1 LRQFQKYIDSL
12 SHLYF
17 KNKKY
22 ISLKAKKSFGQHF
35 LNRPDIAQNIAD
47 GLLLT
52 ETLGGRV
59 LEVGP
64 GRGMLTQFLINKKF
78 NLVAVEADKDMVD
91 VLKKKYTPLSI
102 NIVFEDFMKVDL
114 SKMFD
119 NQEFSLIGNFPYNIS
134 SQIIFKMID
143 SRHLIPEMVGMFQ
156 LEMADRVVAKPGS
169 KDYGVISVLAQAFYD
184 GKKLFDVD
192 RTCFSPPPNVQS
204 AVIRLTR
211 KENQDLGCDE
221 ALFKNVV
228 KTSFNQRRKMLRN
241 TVRPF
246 FDKDPSVLADT
257 FFNRRPETLSL
268 EEFVNLTKQIA
279 SLSV

>member
-1 LRQFQKYIDSL
+1 M
-12 SHLYF
+12 
-17 KNKKY
+17 
-22 ISLKAKKSFGQHF
+22 KAKKSFGQHF

-52 ETLGGRV
+52 EVLGGRV

-91 VLKKKYTPLSI
+91 VLKKKYTPQSI

-169 KDYGVISVLAQAFYD
+169 KDYGVISVLAQAFYN

-192 RTCFSPPPNVQS
+192 RSCFSPPPNVQS

-246 FDKDPSVLADT
+246 FDKDPSVLSDT

-268 EEFVNLTKQIA
+268 EEFVSLTKQIA
-279 SLSV
+279 NLSI

>member
-1 LRQFQKYIDSL
+1 M
-12 SHLYF
+12 
-17 KNKKY
+17 
-22 ISLKAKKSFGQHF
+22 KAKKSFGQHF
-35 LNRPDIAQNIAD
+35 LNRPDIAQDIAD

-52 ETLGGRV
+52 EGLEGRV

-91 VLKKKYTPLSI
+91 FLNQKYKPSNI

-119 NQEFSLIGNFPYNIS
+119 NQQFSLIGNFPYNIS
-134 SQIIFKMID
+134 SQIVFKMID
-143 SRHLIPEMVGMFQ
+143 NRSLIPEMVGMFQ

-169 KDYGVISVLAQAFYD
+169 KDYGVISVLAQAYYD

-211 KENQDLGCDE
+211 KDNQDLGCDE
-221 ALFKNVV
+221 ILFKNVV

-246 FDKDPSVLADT
+246 FEKAPSVLTDT

-279 SLSV
+279 EL

>member
-1 LRQFQKYIDSL
+1 M
-12 SHLYF
+12 
-17 KNKKY
+17 
-22 ISLKAKKSFGQHF
+22 KAKKSFGQHF
-35 LNRPDIAQNIAD
+35 LNRPDIAQDIAD

-52 ETLGGRV
+52 EGLEGRV

-64 GRGMLTQFLINKKF
+64 GRGMLTQFLIHKKF

-91 VLKKKYTPLSI
+91 FLNQKYKPSNI

-119 NQEFSLIGNFPYNIS
+119 NQQFSLIGNFPYNIS
-134 SQIIFKMID
+134 SQIVFKMID
-143 SRHLIPEMVGMFQ
+143 NRSLIPEMVGMFQ

-169 KDYGVISVLAQAFYD
+169 KDYGVISVLAQAYYD

-211 KENQDLGCDE
+211 KDNQDLGCDE
-221 ALFKNVV
+221 ILFKNVV

-246 FDKDPSVLADT
+246 FEKAPSVLTDT

-279 SLSV
+279 EL

>member
-1 LRQFQKYIDSL
+1 M
-12 SHLYF
+12 
-17 KNKKY
+17 
-22 ISLKAKKSFGQHF
+22 KAKKSFGQHF
-35 LNRPDIAQNIAD
+35 LNRPDIAKRIAD

-52 ETLGGRV
+52 DSLGGRV

-64 GRGMLTQFLINKKF
+64 GKGMLTQFLIEKKL

-91 VLKKKYTPLSI
+91 FLNQKYTPLSI

-114 SKMFD
+114 SKIFD
-119 NQEFSLIGNFPYNIS
+119 NQQFSLIGNFPYNIS

-143 SRHLIPEMVGMFQ
+143 NRNLIPEMVGMFQ
-156 LEMADRVVAKPGS
+156 LEMAERVVAKPGG

-184 GKKLFDVD
+184 GKKLFNVD
-192 RTCFSPPPNVQS
+192 RGCFSPPPNVQS
-204 AVIRLTR
+204 AVISLTR

-246 FDKDPSVLADT
+246 FDKDPSVLTDA

-268 EEFVNLTKQIA
+268 EEFVSLTKQIA
-279 SLSV
+279 AL

>member
-1 LRQFQKYIDSL
+1 M
-12 SHLYF
+12 
-17 KNKKY
+17 
-22 ISLKAKKSFGQHF
+22 KAKKSFGQHF

-91 VLKKKYTPLSI
+91 VLKKKYTPQSI

-143 SRHLIPEMVGMFQ
+143 SRHLVPEMVGMFQ

-192 RTCFSPPPNVQS
+192 RSCFSPPPNVQS

-246 FDKDPSVLADT
+246 FDKDPSVLSDT

-268 EEFVNLTKQIA
+268 EEFVGLTKQIA
-279 SLSV
+279 NLSI